1 MLLLSNTFIYYN
13 HCIKTLMHES
23 TQKKDTIDS
32 SSNSFSSTQAV
43 KSPKKK
49 TFFRECVEFA
59 VIAIVIVVPF
69 RMFIAQPFIVNGLS
83 MDPTFKNAEYLI
95 VDQLTYHFSTPERGS
110 VLIFKY
116 PKDTSKYFIK
126 RVIGL
131 PGETVEIKGGRVTIK
146 NTGNPEG
153 FILDEPYIKFP
164 KQDDYSVTLDN
175 DNYYVLG
182 DNRYGSADSRVW
194 GPMPQ
199 EDIVGRPLFR
209 LLPFTRIEFL
219 PGDERVLF
227 Q

>member
-1 MLLLSNTFIYYN
+1 
-13 HCIKTLMHES
+13 MHES
-23 TQKKDTIDS
+23 NEKKDTIDS
-32 SSNSFSSTQAV
+32 SLKSFSSTQATE
-43 KSPKKK
+43 SPKKK
-49 TFFRECVEFA
+49 TFLRECIEFT

-95 VDQLTYHFSTPERGS
+95 VDQLTYHFHTPQRGS

-131 PGETVEIKGGRVTIK
+131 PGETVEIKKGRVTIK
-146 NTGNPEG
+146 NTSNPEG
-153 FILDEPYIKFP
+153 FVLDEPYIKFP
-164 KQDDYSVTLDN
+164 KQDDYSVTLDEE
-175 DNYYVLG
+175 NYYVLG
-182 DNRYGSADSRVW
+182 DNRDGSADSRSW
-194 GPMPQ
+194 GPVPK
-199 EDIVGRPLFR
+199 EDIVGRPLLR
-209 LLPFTRIEFL
+209 LLPFTRMDYL